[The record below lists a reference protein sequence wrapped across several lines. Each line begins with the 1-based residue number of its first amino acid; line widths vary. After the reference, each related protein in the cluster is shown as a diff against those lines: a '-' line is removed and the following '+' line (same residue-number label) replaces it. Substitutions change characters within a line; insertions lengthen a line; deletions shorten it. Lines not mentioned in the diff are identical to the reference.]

1 MKKIFILSALLT
13 ASLLM
18 SGCVDKFL
26 DVKPSKSTTVVI
38 ETGEHLYALLN
49 NYNNFYLAYSPWMIN
64 GTDDLECSTATYAIT
79 GSNYCDVYLPS
90 ILCYATWNTDLVP
103 KQSDWT
109 WGSEYTKIFYANA
122 ILENADK
129 VSGLTDSERE
139 SIKREARFIR
149 AYDLWYLAQTYCLP
163 YISGN
168 EDKQGLVLKT
178 STQFDEPLK
187 RATLK
192 ETYDF
197 IEADLAEA
205 LKIDTPLEKIPGT
218 QRWRSFRAS
227 KAAVNGF
234 AARYY
239 FYLNDYTN
247 ALKYADLALA
257 AHSDLVDYNTEMS
270 YMNPVTVNVGGRTE
284 TILLPYTFNSGY
296 GKVNDFMFEWKEF
309 MYFRMEEDH
318 NWWYLP
324 SESLTSLYDQ
334 TYDLRFKYHFIPNYS
349 CYVKSMDARVP
360 AYVFFWKDRL
370 PGGPTTPE
378 MLLIK
383 AECEARA
390 GNVSAAMATVNRLRA
405 VRMDKSAPA
414 SVINLTASSK
424 EEAVKKIL
432 EERRRE
438 MPFAKRLWDIRRL
451 NYNSDSF
458 DDVGDIT
465 KTFYDFDLNNINKS
479 VTKTYTLGK
488 NDPKIACPIPE
499 TEIVASDGVI
509 EQNRY

>member
-1 MKKIFILSALLT
+1 MKKITLFSAILI
-13 ASLLM
+13 ASLLL
-18 SGCVDKFL
+18 SGCINEFL
-26 DVKPSKSTTVVI
+26 EVKPTKSSAVVI
-38 ETGEHLYALLN
+38 ETGEHLNALLN
-49 NYNNFYLAYSPWMIN
+49 SYTTFYIEYSPWLIN
-64 GTDDLECSTATYAIT
+64 GTDDLECSIDTYAIT
-79 GSNYCDVYLPS
+79 GSNKCDVYLPA
-90 ILCYATWNTDLVP
+90 ILSYAVWKTDVVD
-103 KQSDWT
+103 KQTDWT
-109 WGSEYTKIFYANA
+109 WSPEYKKIFYANA
-122 ILENADK
+122 VLENADK
-129 VSGLTDSERE
+129 VTGLSDSERE
-139 SIKREARFIR
+139 AFKREAHFIR
-149 AYDLWYLAQTYCLP
+149 AYEMWYLAQIYCQP
-163 YISGN
+163 YVSGN
-168 EDKQGLVLKT
+168 EDKQGLVLKST
-178 STQFDEPLK
+178 TQFDEPLK

-205 LKIDTPLEKIPGT
+205 LKIETPLQQIPGT
-218 QRWRSFRAS
+218 ARWKSHRAN

-247 ALKYADLALA
+247 AQKYAETALA
-257 AHSDLVDYNTEMS
+257 AHNQLMDYNKDMTTAP
-270 YMNPVTVNVGGRTE
+270 PVTVNIGGRTE
-284 TILLPYTFNSGY
+284 TIIFPYTFQSGS

-324 SESLTSLYDQ
+324 SESLLSLYDQ
-334 TYDLRFKYHFIPNYS
+334 QYDLRYKYHIIPNYS
-349 CYVKSMDARVP
+349 CYVNVDAHIP

-370 PGGPTTPE
+370 PSGPTTAE

-390 GNVSAAMATVNRLRA
+390 GNVSAAMTTVNQLRA
-405 VRMDKSAPA
+405 VRMDKNAPA
-414 SVINLTASSK
+414 SVINLSASSK

-458 DDVGDIT
+458 DDVGDIN
-465 KTFYDFDLNNINKS
+465 KVFYEFDLNNITKGA
-479 VTKTYTLGK
+479 TKTYTLGK
-488 NDPKIACPIPE
+488 NDTKIACPIPH

-509 EQNRY
+509 EQNIY